1 MKTIK
6 LIVLCLSLFL
16 VSHSTFAQLSEKQ
29 IKYNKTLTEYNDSIQ
44 KHKERVQIL
53 NDIDKRIE
61 SSTLSEAKKNDL
73 KAQRDIRYKKI
84 KTLEQ
89 NIQKLDNT
97 LKTLERQ
104 IQIEENAKRL
114 LQEQMQMTKEELDA
128 EKQKIL
134 DLTRRY
140 WAKKIDWHTYVD
152 LIFGNRSQISFNGK
166 KYTVEIWDYEIYN
179 KNRAIDHNNSEMKI
193 IRDNFCN
200 DVYKMTGNV
209 FKPDI
214 DREDLVVSPDAPSH
228 FSTWV
233 NGNVKKLTGKPL
245 PPATK
250 KEIQKQFNSAAA
262 QQATLESQN
271 EKIAAEVKKLTESLE
286 TLQELCPGC

>member
-1 MKTIK
+1 MKTMK

-16 VSHSTFAQLSEKQ
+16 GCQLTYAQKKSQKQERYDQLVQQLKVINNLINQYENQPNLSKKDSANLEGHR
-29 IKYNKTLTEYNDSIQ
+29 KT
-44 KHKERVQIL
+44 RAA
-53 NDIDKRIE
+53 
-61 SSTLSEAKKNDL
+61 SENELKN
-73 KAQRDIRYKKI
+73 I
-84 KTLEQ
+84 
-89 NIQKLDNT
+89 
-97 LKTLERQ
+97 ERQ

-128 EKQKIL
+128 EKQKIR

-140 WAKKIDWHTYVD
+140 WAKTISWHDYVD
-152 LIFGNRSQISFNGK
+152 QIFGNRSQISFNGK
-166 KYTVEIWDYEIYN
+166 KYAVGLWDNEIYN
-179 KNRAIDHNNSEMKI
+179 KNKAIDRYNSEMKI

-209 FKPDI
+209 FKPHI

-233 NGNVKKLTGKPL
+233 NGKVKERTGRPL
-245 PPATK
+245 SMETK
-250 KEIQKQFNSAAA
+250 KEIQKQFNRAAA
-262 QQATLESQN
+262 EQATLESKS
-271 EKIAAEVKKLTESLE
+271 EEIKAEVKKLTKSLE

>member
-1 MKTIK
+1 MKTMK

-16 VSHSTFAQLSEKQ
+16 GCQLTYAQKKSQKQERYDQLVQQLKVIDNLIKQYENQPILSK
-29 IKYNKTLTEYNDSIQ
+29 KDSANLDFHRKT
-44 KHKERVQIL
+44 RAA
-53 NDIDKRIE
+53 R
-61 SSTLSEAKKNDL
+61 SEEMKN
-73 KAQRDIRYKKI
+73 I
-84 KTLEQ
+84 
-89 NIQKLDNT
+89 
-97 LKTLERQ
+97 ERQ

-128 EKQKIL
+128 EKQKIR

-166 KYTVEIWDYEIYN
+166 KYAVGLWDYEIYN
-179 KNRAIDHNNSEMKI
+179 KDRAIDHNNSEMKI

-271 EKIAAEVKKLTESLE
+271 EKIAAEVKKLTGDLKE
-286 TLQELCPGC
+286 LQKLCPGC

>member
-1 MKTIK
+1 MKTMK

-16 VSHSTFAQLSEKQ
+16 GCQLTYAQKSDKQERYKELKQLLRNIDGLIEQYENRPNLSEKDSENLEF
-29 IKYNKTLTEYNDSIQ
+29 YRKTRASRWE
-44 KHKERVQIL
+44 EM
-53 NDIDKRIE
+53 
-61 SSTLSEAKKNDL
+61 KN
-73 KAQRDIRYKKI
+73 I
-84 KTLEQ
+84 
-89 NIQKLDNT
+89 
-97 LKTLERQ
+97 ERQ

-128 EKQKIL
+128 EKQKIR

-140 WAKKIDWHTYVD
+140 WAKEISWHKYVD
-152 LIFGNRSQISFNGK
+152 LIFGNSSQISFNGK
-166 KYTVEIWDYEIYN
+166 QYAVGLWDDEIYN

-214 DREDLVVSPDAPSH
+214 NREDLVVSPDASSH

-233 NGNVKKLTGKPL
+233 NGNVKKLTRKPL

-250 KEIQKQFNSAAA
+250 KEIQKQFNRAAA